1 MEKICPLQFYSE
13 PKLVMFFFLSSLC
26 GWEKNE
32 SKMIQDKQWLPQL
45 GAATD
50 LNSSNRGM
58 SSYKQGQA
66 ICLMKVASNRTLSS
80 GNEIK
85 MYIAKHKS
93 LLTFHPPW
101 DSWWYWWA
109 NNALFD
115 HCIKKLLDPKCVQE
129 KVMNIHTYIIPQLD
143 VSEKAHG
150 QWVTERDFKLSW
162 QRNFWNS
169 TEYNLLCIGDFWVL

>member
-1 MEKICPLQFYSE
+1 MEKICPLQFLFRAKTCHVFL
-13 PKLVMFFFLSSLC
+13 PKLTVWVREKWKQDDTGQAVTSSA
-26 GWEKNE
+26 
-32 SKMIQDKQWLPQL
+32 

-50 LNSSNRGM
+50 LDSSNRGM